1 MSLRYGFMC
10 LGLAKANPQHMGLA
24 DQGSLRTAI
33 YQYISLQTS
42 IRLNASIASLTYPL
56 VYPLSQKSAT
66 YSMQAYSILT
76 TRSSQVNNILGFKHI
91 QNRSDKDSI
100 VDSNLPLPSH
110 RDCLGRK
117 KLENRWMLKDYKD
130 AHSSTC
136 MCTFVN
142 LERAGLFYTCLS
154 PVDYLSCDEK
164 SSTWYHQL
172 FGLILRG

>member
-1 MSLRYGFMC
+1 MGVGVNLLRSILRLPLHIFVIQDTKIPPMSLRYGFMC

-110 RDCLGRK
+110 RDCLGMK
-117 KLENRWMLKDYKD
+117 KNWR
-130 AHSSTC
+130 TGGC
-136 MCTFVN
+136 
-142 LERAGLFYTCLS
+142 
-154 PVDYLSCDEK
+154 
-164 SSTWYHQL
+164 
-172 FGLILRG
+172 